1 MANLFELTNRRKR
14 AKEFADRFREGAT
27 EAEREYFDQ
36 YYQEPSASPLLQRGE
51 LTRQL
56 DEGDAIK
63 RQLMARGMNSLQ
75 AEDAAQR
82 AIEAEQTEREQLA
95 QHTALTKGPGGISG
109 SGPGSYQDYLANQ
122 PTPPKA
128 LSPYTDP
135 DTGQVIDESLSP
147 MQQSGLGLDD
157 WAMQRAIEMDTAK
170 MRSAG
175 AAADAAERTLDSVV
189 EAADFKVQKLKAELP
204 SVVANS
210 ALLEKVNTA
219 LDQSFSILQDPNT
232 DATQKAEAQR
242 IIDAAMDVLGK
253 GGRSTGMPGFGPS
266 GFIDEELENIVQ
278 QSEQNTQQGQTMRG
292 DSGSQFRLR
301 PQRVES
307 RAANE

>member
-1 MANLFELTNRRKR
+1 MSLLKINERRRR
-14 AKEFADRFREGAT
+14 AKEFTDRFREGAT

-36 YYQEPSASPLLQRGE
+36 YYQEPTASPILQRGE
-51 LTRQL
+51 LIRQL
-56 DEGDAIK
+56 DEHDALR
-63 RQLMARGMNSLQ
+63 RQLMARGMNALQ
-75 AEDAAQR
+75 AQDAVDRETQAR
-82 AIEAEQTEREQLA
+82 EASRQQLA
-95 QHTALTKGPGGISG
+95 QDTALTKGPGGISG
-109 SGPGSYQDYLANQ
+109 SGPGSYQEYVSSLESRQ
-122 PTPPKA
+122 PATPGASEMLQAQGLPA
-128 LSPYTDP
+128 PERQDP
-135 DTGQVIDESLSP
+135 ASV
-147 MQQSGLGLDD
+147 DD

-189 EAADFKVQKLKAELP
+189 EGADFKVQKLKKELP

-210 ALLEKVNTA
+210 ALLEKVYTA
-219 LDQSFSILQDPNT
+219 LDQSFSIIQNPNT

-292 DSGSQFRLR
+292 DSGTQFRLS
-301 PQRVES
+301 PQRVEA

>member
-14 AKEFADRFREGAT
+14 AREFADRFREGAT

-63 RQLMARGMNSLQ
+63 RQLMARGMNALQ

-82 AIEAEQTEREQLA
+82 AIEAEQTERKQLA
-95 QHTALTKGPGGISG
+95 RDTALTKGPGGISG
-109 SGPGSYQDYLANQ
+109 SGPGSYQEYLGQLESRQ
-122 PTPPKA
+122 PATPGASEMLQAQGLPA
-128 LSPYTDP
+128 PERQDP
-135 DTGQVIDESLSP
+135 ASV
-147 MQQSGLGLDD
+147 DD
-157 WAMQRAIEMDTAK
+157 WAMQRAIEMQNAK

-175 AAADAAERTLDSVV
+175 VAADAAEQTLDNVIQ
-189 EAADFKVQKLKAELP
+189 AADFKVRKLKAELP

-210 ALLEKVNTA
+210 ALLEKVYTA
-219 LDQSFSILQDPNT
+219 LDQSFSILQDPST
-232 DATQKAEAQR
+232 DDTQKAEAQR
-242 IIDAAMDVLGK
+242 IIDSAMDVLGK
-253 GGRSTGMPGFGPS
+253 GGRSGGMPGFGPS
-266 GFIDEELENIVQ
+266 GFVDEQLEDIVQ
-278 QSEQNTQQGQTMRG
+278 QSEQNAQQGQTLRG
-292 DSGSQFRLR
+292 DSGTQFRLS
-301 PQRVES
+301 PQRVEA

>member
-36 YYQEPSASPLLQRGE
+36 YYQEPSASPILQRDE

-56 DEGDAIK
+56 DEGEGLK
-63 RQLMARGMNSLQ
+63 RQLMARGMNALQ
-75 AEDAAQR
+75 AQDAVDRETQAR
-82 AIEAEQTEREQLA
+82 EASRQQLA
-95 QHTALTKGPGGISG
+95 QDTALTKGPGGISG
-109 SGPGSYQDYLANQ
+109 SGPGSYQEYLGQLESRQ
-122 PTPPKA
+122 PATPGASEMLQAQGLPA
-128 LSPYTDP
+128 PERQDP
-135 DTGQVIDESLSP
+135 ASV
-147 MQQSGLGLDD
+147 DD

-175 AAADAAERTLDSVV
+175 AAADAAERSLDSVV

-219 LDQSFSILQDPNT
+219 LDQSFSILQNPNT

-301 PQRVES
+301 PQRVEA